1 VLALSGHQSHLPSG
15 WKGGGRLAIHGGGGI
30 GTAVSSGCLHA
41 DEANL
46 RFLMA
51 SVPSGT
57 LVVIHP

>member
-41 DEANL
+41 GEANL